1 MSPQTLLFVDA
12 SLAQAIDLSQVS
24 PQTRVVVLDSETNG
38 IETITETLSEVDNL
52 NSVQLLSHGNVGS
65 LSLGN
70 AELNDATLA
79 DYADQIRG
87 WKSALAE
94 GGDLLLFGCDVAAGD
109 FGKTFVSRLA
119 ELTGADVAAST
130 DLTGNAALGGDWE
143 LEYHVG
149 AIEAAPALSLETLA
163 EFEGILVEVAT
174 FNELQSNLN
183 GSGTITLTNDI
194 VLGGGLGDITAG
206 EDLTIEGNGHSISG
220 NNNHQ
225 IFTINGGSLRLVNV
239 TLEEGRA
246 EGGDGTDGGGGG
258 LGAGGAIYMDGGTL
272 VTEGVTFSNNA
283 AHGGDAN
290 GTAGQGGGEKEAGGA
305 GGAGGGLNGG
315 VGASGGAGGGVTD
328 DPDHG
333 TSGGNATGFGRGGGG
348 GGGGGGEE
356 ADGND
361 EGGDGGSGGQGQ
373 WGGGGGGGG
382 GGGSDTDTVGGDEPG
397 SGGFGGSA
405 GNFGGN
411 GGQGQG
417 GNDSRNGGRGGGGAG
432 IGGAVFVKE
441 GNAILL
447 DTNVSGNSVSGGNGA
462 NNGQGRYDD
471 IYNYNGTV
479 QQLESSLGDSYGV
492 TPLNT
497 PKISIASS
505 TAPSES
511 NTTNGSFTL
520 ALDRTLAGQIVV
532 DLTLGGTATRGD
544 DYTLEL
550 TDGTAIAG
558 NQVTVPANTT
568 SLQVNLVPIDDTTVD
583 PDETIEVSLE
593 DGLLYDLD
601 TPSNETIILEDNEPI
616 VSVSAVES
624 ITEENGQNQTVF
636 TIELSNPA
644 PTALTIPFTIGG
656 TAVEGNDD
664 DYAPIAKSVSIGT
677 GESSATV
684 AIEAFDDQ
692 IEDNGES
699 IEITLSDPGGV
710 GYALDPAAS
719 EGRTV
724 ILDGPSVREPSLSD
738 EFILISKTG
747 ARTFV
752 VEGTNE
758 PDQFEIVLVKQPNAD
773 VTISFDTGD
782 DLEAISD
789 VTIPLANWDEPVTVD
804 VYAKNDDE
812 VEPENETFNVGFTVT
827 GGGGNYDTLV
837 NNPDYAVPSL
847 PVIIS
852 DTQIEGST
860 FSDGFDAVLRQINSL
875 IGEQL
880 DNTELPLIGTLGD
893 YTPDFIETF
902 REFVVA
908 ELEAGGTATTSQ
920 IANIIQNAIE
930 SSFAKIGIDTDVS
943 VDLSAGLDAT
953 TFDIT
958 IGSRYEIET
967 DLSNDLGIPGLG
979 LEVDGSTT
987 SGFGYE
993 LGLGI
998 GWDSDFGFF
1007 IDTEKTGL
1015 SAGVD
1020 VSLSDGFKAQG
1031 NLGFLQ
1037 IEAVNNPDNG
1047 TQAGIEFEVKLND
1060 LDNVPTI
1067 QYLDAN
1073 GNGEFDSGEPSVES
1087 DAQGNFPALPIVG
1100 RYDTNRNGQYDAS
1113 EGDIKTQETPDDGDR
1128 LTLAELRRD
1137 FELSDLFSPTL
1148 EGKANLGLQLVTSV
1162 NGSSAIPSFLVDLNA
1177 NWDAFRYADGQF
1189 EKPSLPAISFDNMKI
1204 DVGSFASDFARPIFK
1219 EVNDVVEP
1227 IRPFIKFLKQDLTFL
1242 STFGL
1247 DSLFGQPLDRDGD
1260 GNKSL
1265 IELIQALPQSKINV
1279 LPFVNT
1285 IDKVDR
1291 FAQLVDE
1298 LSGSEGNYF
1307 IELGSYE
1314 IDLAG
1319 ENTGEQSRT
1328 STFTFSVPNF
1338 SINDFADGLTSL
1350 FGSGRR
1356 TEFTWP
1362 ALTFGDFSGGI
1373 KKLFSK
1379 SGLRSGLDF
1388 TWTKVSL
1395 KDFAQNFD
1403 ISVDVSSL
1411 KPGSTLGLSGITLR
1425 DFTKGLSAWFAG
1437 TDPGNLSVDWSKL
1450 SLEDFA
1456 VGLNAI
1462 AANRA
1467 GLSGRS
1473 LNLRDISLKE
1483 LTDVFEPLFASNDFS
1498 FNSVS
1503 DSDTENET
1511 EDVTED
1517 VTTIPRPK
1525 VQVPDVGGQIET
1537 SSSGSAKELLGTIKE
1552 GTFSFPIL
1560 TDPSVAI
1567 DLLLGKPD
1575 ANLFTFDLPP
1585 LELGA
1590 GFEANFIVYAPPT
1603 VRLGFGGDINVAAD
1617 LAFGFDTKGLI
1628 DWSNRDFALAQ
1639 SFRVLDGF
1647 YLSDRANADGTGED
1661 QDEITATLG
1670 ANIELG
1676 VGLNVGIASLEG
1688 YARGGLLGSLGIDF
1702 RDTGESTGTS
1712 DGKIRAISE
1721 IGANITQPWQL
1732 FNLSGALTASATVGI
1747 RAEVAGVFENDLYR
1761 KDFGPFTLATFEYGE
1776 NGFTVAT
1783 VFDGPIAGGTVFF
1796 DADFDGEQ
1804 DADEPFTLTQIDG
1817 SYQLAIP
1824 LEEYDINGNGKID
1837 LSEGQVVIQD
1847 GVDTDTFQDQKFAFS
1862 TAPDWKVAS
1871 PLTLLAIKLEEP
1883 ETDTIADEVQTTFG
1897 LPASFNLYEDSP
1909 LAGIVAGDGNA
1920 AAVFRVQAQLQNL
1933 LILGGNALGE
1943 PEARKAGV
1951 LAILD
1956 GISDRIADGVSLDLS
1971 DRDDLERLLNE
1982 ASQDLGRP
1990 VEDPEVVLDELAY
2003 LNGEIANVTGS
2014 GETARAAITEQMAY
2028 EAVDPSYLNLLETA
2042 WSSLLRASVPTPDT
2056 DKAKSIV
2063 QTALSLPLSDLS
2075 SFDVIAELNAGNPV
2089 AAEVYAKQVQLNATW
2104 TQLAEV
2110 ARGLGVE
2117 AAEDRVIDVFVENLE
2132 GGQRYDDLGNP
2143 DQIQPLLTQI
2153 SPGLSPEAL
2162 EVVAEVI
2169 AKRNAT
2175 MAAIAQTASTGG
2187 DLRQIREDIA
2197 AEQTIAQGLQAS
2209 LLQSLAQGEISA
2221 AQLTDL
2227 IDYNE
2232 RLQSRFVIEAILN
2245 GTEGDDTLIG
2255 DDRNEA
2261 ITAFAGNDLI
2271 QGNGGDDLILGNQDS
2286 DDISGGDGNDAISGG
2301 GGDDRILGNA
2311 GSDALFG
2318 NKGNDIIDGGEDADL
2333 IHGGQGND
2341 IIDGGEG
2348 NDELFGDLGN
2358 DLIRGGTKEDLIVGG
2373 DGDDSLQ
2380 GGAGEDIILAG
2391 LGNDRVSG
2399 DEGHDAIAGGNGN
2412 DDLNGNAGNDYVF
2425 GNRGQD
2431 ILNGG
2436 DGNDYLFGGR
2446 DNDMLFGGAGD
2457 DTLSGDLG
2465 DDTLTGGDGADH
2477 FVYNSLHGH
2486 DTITDFQVGVDAI
2499 ALPEALLAEVRS
2511 RTVVASD
2518 VTGGAL
2524 IEFEEGSL
2532 LLQNVSATTLDIA
2545 NFASL

>member
-1 MSPQTLLFVDA
+1 MSLQNLLFVDT
-12 SLAQAIDLSQVS
+12 SLAQTMDFSKVN
-24 PQTRVVVLDSETNG
+24 PQTQVVVLDPETDG
-38 IETITETLSEVDNL
+38 IETITETLSGVQNL
-52 NSVQLLSHGNVGS
+52 DSIQILSHGSAGS
-65 LSLGN
+65 LSLGD
-70 AELNDATLA
+70 AQLNDDTLA
-79 DYADQIRG
+79 DYAEQIRG
-87 WKSALAE
+87 WKSALAD

-109 FGKTFVSRLA
+109 AGQTFVSRIA

-130 DLTGNAALGGDWE
+130 DLTGHAALGGDWD
-143 LEYHVG
+143 LEYQVG

-163 EFEGILVEVAT
+163 QFEGVLVEVADFT
-174 FNELQSNLN
+174 ELQSALN
-183 GSGTITLTNDI
+183 GSDTITLTNNI
-194 VLGGGLGDITAG
+194 VLEGGLGDITAD
-206 EDLTIEGNGHSISG
+206 EDFTIEGNGYSISG
-220 NNNHQ
+220 GDKFQ
-225 IFTINGGSLRLVNV
+225 IFTINGGSLRLVDV
-239 TLEEGRA
+239 TLKDGLA
-246 EGGDGTDGGGGG
+246 KGGDGTNGGGGG

-272 VTEGVTFSNNA
+272 VTEGVTFSNNTA
-283 AHGGDAN
+283 RGGNAN
-290 GTAGQGGGEKEAGGA
+290 GTAGKGGNDENKGSAGGTSGGLNGRTGSQGGA
-305 GGAGGGLNGG
+305 GGDTQKNGKAGDNGG
-315 VGASGGAGGGVTD
+315 
-328 DPDHG
+328 
-333 TSGGNATGFGRGGGG
+333 FGEGGGGG
-348 GGGGGGEE
+348 GGGGGGETSP
-356 ADGND
+356 DK
-361 EGGDGGSGGQGQ
+361 GGDGGQGGKGGF
-373 WGGGGGGGG
+373 GGGGGGGG
-382 GGGSDTDTVGGDEPG
+382 GGGKDTDNLSRDDNG
-397 SGGFGGSA
+397 SGGAGNNGGSFA
-405 GNFGGN
+405 GDGEN
-411 GGQGQG
+411 GQG
-417 GNDSRNGGRGGGGAG
+417 GGGSRNGGRGGGGAG
-432 IGGAVFVKE
+432 IGGALFVKE
-441 GNAILL
+441 GNAVLL
-447 DTNVSGNSVSGGNGA
+447 DTTVLGNSVFGGNGA
-462 NNGQGRYDD
+462 ENGQGIYKD

-479 QQLESSLGDSYGV
+479 QQLQSSIGDSFGVGTLV
-492 TPLNT
+492 TPR
-497 PKISIASS
+497 ISLADS
-505 TAPSES
+505 TAASES
-511 NTTNGSFTL
+511 NASNGSFTL

-532 DLTLGGTATRGD
+532 DFSLGGTATRGD

-558 NQVTVPANTT
+558 NQVTIPANTT

-601 TPSNETIILEDNEPI
+601 TPASETITIEDNEPT
-616 VSVSAVES
+616 VSVSAVDS
-624 ITEENGQNQTVF
+624 ITEENGNEQTVF

-644 PTALTIPFTIGG
+644 PTPLTIPFTIGG

-664 DYAPIAKSVSIGT
+664 DYVPIAKSVSIGT

-684 AIEAFDDQ
+684 KIEAFDDQ

-724 ILDGPSVREPSLSD
+724 ILDGASVREPSLSD
-738 EFILISKTG
+738 EFILINKTG

-758 PDQFEIVLVKQPNAD
+758 PDQFEIVLVKQPDAD

-827 GGGGNYDTLV
+827 GGGASFDTLV

-847 PVIIS
+847 PVVIS

-860 FSDGFDAVLRQINSL
+860 FSDGFDLLLRQINSL

-908 ELEAGGTATTSQ
+908 ELESGGTATTSQ
-920 IANIIQNAIE
+920 IANTIQNAIE
-930 SSFAKIGIDTDVS
+930 RSFNKIGIDTDVS

-953 TFDIT
+953 TFDIK
-958 IGSRYEIET
+958 IGSRYDIET
-967 DLSNDLGIPGLG
+967 DLSRDLGIPGLG
-979 LEVDGSTT
+979 LNVDGSTT
-987 SGFGYE
+987 SGFEYE

-998 GWDSDFGFF
+998 GWDADFGFF
-1007 IDTEKTGL
+1007 VDTEKTGL

-1037 IEAVNNPDNG
+1037 IEAANNPDDA
-1047 TQAGIEFEVKLND
+1047 TEAGIEFEAKLKD

-1073 GNGEFDSGEPSVES
+1073 GNGKFDSGEPSVES

-1137 FELSDLFSPTL
+1137 FQLSDLFSPTL
-1148 EGKANLGLQLVTSV
+1148 DGNANLGLQLVTSV
-1162 NGSSAIPSFLVDLNA
+1162 NGSSAIPSFLLDLNA
-1177 NWDAFRYADGQF
+1177 DWNAFRYADGQF
-1189 EKPSLPAISFDNMKI
+1189 EKPSLPAISFDNLKI

-1219 EVNDVVEP
+1219 NVNEVVEP

-1260 GNKSL
+1260 GTKSL
-1265 IELIQALPQSKINV
+1265 IELIQALPQNKVNV
-1279 LPFVNT
+1279 LPFINT
-1285 IDKVDR
+1285 IDQVDR

-1298 LSGSEGNYF
+1298 LSGSQGNYF

-1314 IDLAG
+1314 VDLG
-1319 ENTGEQSRT
+1319 GGNTGEKSRT
-1328 STFTFSVPNF
+1328 STFDFSLPSF
-1338 SINDFADGLTSL
+1338 SINDFSDGLTTL
-1350 FGSGRR
+1350 FSSGDNP
-1356 TEFTWP
+1356 EFTWP
-1362 ALTFGDFSGGI
+1362 DLSFGDFSGGI

-1388 TWTKVSL
+1388 DWTKISL

-1403 ISVDVSSL
+1403 VSVDISSL
-1411 KPGSTLGLSGITLR
+1411 TPGSMLGSSGISLR
-1425 DFTKGLSAWFAG
+1425 DFTQGMSAWFAG

-1473 LNLRDISLKE
+1473 LNLSDISLKE
-1483 LTDVFEPLFASNDFS
+1483 LTDVFEPLFASKNFS
-1498 FNSVS
+1498 FSGLA
-1503 DSDTENET
+1503 DS
-1511 EDVTED
+1511 VTEELKK
-1517 VTTIPRPK
+1517 IPRPK

-1552 GTFSFPIL
+1552 GTFDFPIL

-1567 DLLLGKPD
+1567 DLLLGKPG

-1590 GFEANFIVYAPPT
+1590 SFQANFIVYSPPT
-1603 VRLGFGGDINVAAD
+1603 VRLGFGGDIEVAAD
-1617 LAFGFDTKGLI
+1617 LAFGFDSKGLV
-1628 DWSNRDFALAQ
+1628 DWSNRDFALDQ

-1647 YLSDRANADGTGED
+1647 YLSDRVNADGTGED
-1661 QDEITATLG
+1661 GDEITAALG

-1676 VGLNVGIASLEG
+1676 VGLNVGVASLEG
-1688 YARGGLLGSLGIDF
+1688 YARGGLLGSLGLDF

-1747 RAEVAGVFENDLYR
+1747 RAQVVGVLKEDLYR

-1824 LEEYDINGNGKID
+1824 LEQYDINGNGKID
-1837 LSEGQVVIQD
+1837 LSEGQVIIQD

-1862 TAPDWKVAS
+1862 TAPDWEVAS

-1883 ETDTIADEVQTTFG
+1883 ETDTIANQVQTTFG
-1897 LPASFNLYEDSP
+1897 LPASFDLYDDSP
-1909 LAGIVAGDGNA
+1909 LEGIVAGDRDA

-1943 PEARKAGV
+1943 ADARKAGV
-1951 LAILD
+1951 LEILD
-1956 GISDRIADGVSLDLS
+1956 GISDRVVSGQTLDLS
-1971 DRDDLERLLNE
+1971 DRDDLESLLNG
-1982 ASQDLGRP
+1982 AATSLGQTL
-1990 VEDPEVVLDELAY
+1990 EDGDVVLDELAY
-2003 LNGEIANVTGS
+2003 LNAEIAKITGS
-2014 GETARAAITEQMAY
+2014 GETARAAITEQVAY
-2028 EAVDPSYLNLLETA
+2028 EAVDGSYLDLLETA

-2056 DKAKSIV
+2056 ETAKSVV
-2063 QTALSLPLSDLS
+2063 QTALDLPLLDLS
-2075 SFDVIAELNAGNPV
+2075 SFDVIAELEAGNPV

-2117 AAEDRVIDVFVENLE
+2117 AAEDRVIEIFVANLE
-2132 GGQRYDDLGNP
+2132 AGQRYNNLGNP
-2143 DQIQPLLTQI
+2143 EQIQPLLEQVVTGG
-2153 SPGLSPEAL
+2153 SLTPEAL
-2162 EVVAEVI
+2162 EIVAEVI
-2169 AKRNAT
+2169 AKRNAR
-2175 MAAIAQTASTGG
+2175 MSEIARTAGTGG
-2187 DLRQIREDIA
+2187 NLRQIRADIA

-2209 LLQSLAQGEISA
+2209 LLQSLALGEISA
-2221 AQLTDL
+2221 AQLNDL

-2232 RLQSRFVIEAILN
+2232 NLQSRLVIEAILN
-2245 GTEGDDTLIG
+2245 GTEEDDTLIG
-2255 DDRNEA
+2255 GDRNEA
-2261 ITAFAGNDLI
+2261 ITGFAGDDLI
-2271 QGNGGDDLILGNQDS
+2271 EGNGGDDLIFGNQGS
-2286 DDISGGDGNDAISGG
+2286 DDISGGDGNDVIAGG
-2301 GGDDRILGNA
+2301 RDGDRILGNA

-2318 NKGNDIIDGGEDADL
+2318 NKGNDVIDGGEDADL
-2333 IHGGQGND
+2333 IHGGQDDD
-2341 IIDGGEG
+2341 IIDGGDG
-2348 NDELFGDLGN
+2348 HDELFGDLGN
-2358 DLIRGGTKEDLIVGG
+2358 DLVRGGLGDDLIVGG
-2373 DGDDSLQ
+2373 DGDDSLE
-2380 GGAGEDIILAG
+2380 GGAGDDLVLAG

-2399 DEGHDAIAGGNGN
+2399 DDGNDTIVGGNDN
-2412 DDLNGNAGNDYVF
+2412 DDLNGNAGNDYLF

-2436 DGNDYLFGGR
+2436 EGNDTLFGGR
-2446 DNDMLFGGAGD
+2446 DNDVIFGGTGD

-2477 FVYNSLHGH
+2477 FVYKDLHGH
-2486 DTITDFQVGVDAI
+2486 DTIIDFQVGVDAI
-2499 ALPEALLAEVRS
+2499 ALPEVLLAQVRS
-2511 RTVVASD
+2511 RPAVASD

-2524 IEFEEGSL
+2524 IEFEDGSL
-2532 LLQNVSATTLDIA
+2532 LLQNVSATTLDLA

>member
-1 MSPQTLLFVDA
+1 MSPQNLLFVDA
-12 SLAQAIDLSQVS
+12 SLAQTIDLSKVS
-24 PQTRVVVLDSETNG
+24 PQTRVVLLDPETDG
-38 IETITETLSEVDNL
+38 IETITETLSGVQNL
-52 NSVQLLSHGNVGS
+52 DSIQLLSHGSAGS

-70 AELNDATLA
+70 VQLNDATL
-79 DYADQIRG
+79 DNYADQIRG

-109 FGKTFVSRLA
+109 SGKTFVSRIA

-163 EFEGILVEVAT
+163 EFEGILVEVAN
-174 FNELQSNLN
+174 FNDLQSALN

-194 VLGGGLGDITAG
+194 VLQGGLGDITAD
-206 EDLTIEGNGHSISG
+206 EDFTIEGNGYSISG
-220 NNNHQ
+220 GDNFQ

-239 TLEEGRA
+239 TLKNGLA
-246 EGGDGTDGGGGG
+246 KGGNGTDGGGGG

-272 VTEGVTFSNNA
+272 VTEGVEFFSNTA
-283 AHGGDAN
+283 RGGNAN
-290 GTAGQGGGEKEAGGA
+290 GTAGKGGDDENKGSAGGTSGGLNGRPESKGKGGA
-305 GGAGGGLNGG
+305 GGDVQKNGKAGNNGG
-315 VGASGGAGGGVTD
+315 
-328 DPDHG
+328 
-333 TSGGNATGFGRGGGG
+333 FGEGGGG
-348 GGGGGGEE
+348 AGGGGGGETSP
-356 ADGND
+356 DS
-361 EGGDGGSGGQGQ
+361 GGDGGQGGKGGF
-373 WGGGGGGGG
+373 GGGGGGGG
-382 GGGSDTDTVGGDEPG
+382 GGGKDTDNLSGDDHG
-397 SGGFGGSA
+397 SGGAGGSS
-405 GNFGGN
+405 GDYGGDGDN
-411 GGQGQG
+411 GQG
-417 GNDSRNGGRGGGGAG
+417 GGGSRNGGRGGGGAA
-432 IGGAVFVKE
+432 IGGALFVKE

-447 DTNVSGNSVSGGNGA
+447 DTNVLGNSVFGGDGA
-462 NNGQGRYDD
+462 ENGQGIYKD

-479 QQLESSLGDSYGV
+479 QQLQSSIGNSFGV
-492 TPLNT
+492 GTLDTPR
-497 PKISIASS
+497 ISIASS

-511 NTTNGSFTL
+511 NRTNGSFTL

-558 NQVTVPANTT
+558 NQVTIPANTN

-593 DGLLYDLD
+593 DGLLYALD
-601 TPSNETIILEDNEPI
+601 TPSNETIILEDNEPT
-616 VSVSAVES
+616 VSVSAVDS

-644 PTALTIPFTIGG
+644 PTPLTIPFTIGG
-656 TAVEGNDD
+656 TAVEGNDG

-684 AIEAFDDQ
+684 KIEAFDDQ
-692 IEDNGES
+692 VEDNGES
-699 IEITLSDPGGV
+699 IDITLSDPGGV
-710 GYALDPAAS
+710 GYVLDPTAS

-724 ILDGPSVREPSLSD
+724 ILDGASVREPSLSD

-758 PDQFEIVLVKQPNAD
+758 PDQFEIVLVKQPDAD
-773 VTISFDTGD
+773 VTISFETGD

-789 VTIPLANWDEPVTVD
+789 LTIPLAKWDEPVTVD
-804 VYAKNDDE
+804 VYAKNDNE
-812 VEPENETFNVGFTVT
+812 VEPENETFNVEFTVT
-827 GGGGNYDTLV
+827 GGGGSYDTLV

-920 IANIIQNAIE
+920 IADTIQNAIE
-930 SSFAKIGIDTDVS
+930 SSFTKIGIDTDVS

-987 SGFGYE
+987 SGFDYE

-998 GWDSDFGFF
+998 GWDADFGFF
-1007 IDTEKTGL
+1007 VDTEKTKL

-1037 IEAVNNPDNG
+1037 IEAVNNPEDT
-1047 TQAGIEFEVKLND
+1047 TQAGIEFEAKLND
-1060 LDNVPTI
+1060 LDNVPRI

-1087 DAQGNFPALPIVG
+1087 DAQGNFSALPIVG

-1113 EGDIKTQETPDDGDR
+1113 EGDIKTQDTPDDGDR

-1137 FELSDLFSPTL
+1137 FQLSDLFSPTL

-1162 NGSSAIPSFLVDLNA
+1162 NGSSAIPSFLLDLNA
-1177 NWDAFRYADGQF
+1177 DWDAFSYANGKF
-1189 EKPSLPAISFDNMKI
+1189 EKPSRPAISFDNMKI

-1260 GNKSL
+1260 GSKSL
-1265 IELIQALPQSKINV
+1265 IELIQALPQNKVNV
-1279 LPFVNT
+1279 LPFINT
-1285 IDKVDR
+1285 IDQVDR

-1298 LSGSEGNYF
+1298 LSGTEGNYF

-1314 IDLAG
+1314 VDLAG
-1319 ENTGEQSRT
+1319 GNTGEQSRT
-1328 STFTFSVPNF
+1328 STFDFSLPSF
-1338 SINDFADGLTSL
+1338 SITDFSDGLTNL
-1350 FGSGRR
+1350 FGSDRR
-1356 TEFTWP
+1356 PEFTWP
-1362 ALTFGDFSGGI
+1362 DLSFGDFSGGI

-1388 TWTKVSL
+1388 DWTKVSL
-1395 KDFAQNFD
+1395 KDLAQNFD
-1403 ISVDVSSL
+1403 VSVDISSL
-1411 KPGSTLGLSGITLR
+1411 TPGSTLGSSGITLR

-1437 TDPGNLSVDWSKL
+1437 TDPGDLSVDWSKL

-1473 LNLRDISLKE
+1473 LDLSDISLKE
-1483 LTDVFEPLFASNDFS
+1483 LTDVFEPLFASKNFS
-1498 FNSVS
+1498 FSGLA
-1503 DSDTENET
+1503 DS
-1511 EDVTED
+1511 VTEELKK
-1517 VTTIPRPK
+1517 IPRPK

-1537 SSSGSAKELLGTIKE
+1537 SSSGSAKELLKTIKE
-1552 GTFSFPIL
+1552 GTFDFPIL

-1575 ANLFTFDLPP
+1575 ANLFTFDIPP

-1628 DWSNRDFALAQ
+1628 DWSNRDFALDQ

-1670 ANIELG
+1670 ANLELG

-1747 RAEVAGVFENDLYR
+1747 RAEVAGLYDKDLYR

-1804 DADEPFTLTQIDG
+1804 DADEPFTLTQVDG

-1883 ETDTIADEVQTTFG
+1883 ETDTIADQVQTTFG

-1943 PEARKAGV
+1943 PEARNAGV

-1971 DRDDLERLLNE
+1971 DRDDLERLLND

-2003 LNGEIANVTGS
+2003 LNGEIAKITGS
-2014 GETARAAITEQMAY
+2014 GETARAAITEQVAY
-2028 EAVDPSYLNLLETA
+2028 EAIDSSYLNLLETA
-2042 WSSLLRASVPTPDT
+2042 WSSVLRVSVPTPDT

-2063 QTALSLPLSDLS
+2063 QTALDLPLSDLS
-2075 SFDVIAELNAGNPV
+2075 SFDVIAELDAGNPV

-2104 TQLAEV
+2104 TQLAEL
-2110 ARGLGVE
+2110 ARGLGVD
-2117 AAEDRVIDVFVENLE
+2117 AAEDRVIEVFVENLE

-2153 SPGLSPEAL
+2153 SPGLSPDAL

-2175 MAAIAQTASTGG
+2175 MAAIAQMAGTGG

-2261 ITAFAGNDLI
+2261 ITAFAGDDLI
-2271 QGNGGDDLILGNQDS
+2271 EGNGGDDLILGNQDS

-2318 NKGNDIIDGGEDADL
+2318 NKGNDIIDGGEEADL
-2333 IHGGQGND
+2333 IHGGQGDD

-2358 DLIRGGTKEDLIVGG
+2358 DLIRGGTGEDLIVGG

-2431 ILNGG
+2431 IINGG

-2446 DNDMLFGGAGD
+2446 DNDVIFGGAGD

-2477 FVYNSLHGH
+2477 FVYKSLHGH
-2486 DTITDFQVGVDAI
+2486 DTITDFRVGVDAI